1 MIQRTIHETLLAHFK
16 DHSGIP
22 LLITGAKRTGK
33 TTMSSWIGES
43 YNQMILLD
51 METAVDRQL
60 FKPEK
65 TFEQILNAVFFLR
78 NNSLAQGKTLIF
90 LREIQHCP
98 EAISWFQR
106 AAADSLPY
114 SVVATA
120 SYISPEIIF
129 LMTNQDNP
137 TASIQIPP
145 LTFLE
150 FLQAYQDNPALI
162 AFQEVP
168 VPLSAYQ
175 KLLNYFHLYSL
186 IGGMPEIVNSYM
198 TNRNLKGL
206 SAIYEDIYESI
217 LKSIA
222 SFAPSVKT
230 NNLVS
235 ETFQNSFP
243 FAATR
248 IIFNHFG
255 NSIYRSREI
264 AGAFRTLEKHLLLS
278 LVYPITSTTANVCD
292 KLKSPR
298 LQIFDTGMVNYF
310 SGIQMELF
318 NSHDMNAIFK
328 GQIAK
333 QVVGQE
339 IAATEIKPVLNFWI
353 RKKLQSTAEIDFV
366 IPYNDLLI
374 PVIVKSGE
382 PGRLRSL
389 HQFIDEAPHPYAVRL
404 SAEKLSIRQTQTI
417 NGKKFYL
424 LNLPYFLASKIKDH
438 LKGFIRLSTG

>member
-1 MIQRTIHETLLAHFK
+1 MAR
-16 DHSGIP
+16 G
-22 LLITGAKRTGK
+22 
-33 TTMSSWIGES
+33 IGES
-43 YNQMILLD
+43 YNQMVLLD
-51 METAVDRQL
+51 METASDRQF
-60 FKPEK
+60 FKSEK
-65 TFEQILNAVFFLR
+65 TFEQILNAIFFLR
-78 NNSLAQGKTLIF
+78 NNSLREGKTLIF
-90 LREIQHCP
+90 FREIQHSP
-98 EAISWFQR
+98 EAISWFQQ
-106 AAADSLPY
+106 AASASLPF

-120 SYISPEIIF
+120 SYISPEIRAV
-129 LMTNQDNP
+129 MTNQDNP
-137 TASIQIPP
+137 PSTVQIPP

-150 FLQAYQDNPALI
+150 FLQAYQDNQALI
-162 AFQEVP
+162 AFHEVP

-186 IGGMPEIVNSYM
+186 IGGMPEIVSNYM
-198 TNRNLKGL
+198 ANRDLTGL

-222 SFAPSVKT
+222 CHALSGKT
-230 NNLVS
+230 NNLLS

-264 AGAFRTLEKHLLLS
+264 AGAFRTLEKHLLLH
-278 LVYPITSTTANVCD
+278 LVYPVTSTTANVCD
-292 KLKSPR
+292 KLKAPR
-298 LQIFDTGMVNYF
+298 LQMFDTGMVNYF
-310 SGIQMELF
+310 SGIQTPLF
-318 NSHDMNAIFK
+318 NSHDMNAIFE

-339 IAATEIKPVLNFWI
+339 IAATEIKPVLNFWV
-353 RKKLQSTAEIDFV
+353 RKKLQSTAEMDFV
-366 IPYNDLLI
+366 IQYNDFLI

-389 HQFIDEAPHPYAVRL
+389 HQFLDDAPHPYAVRL

-417 NGKKFYL
+417 KGKKYYL

-438 LKGFIRLSTG
+438 LQGFIRLSTG